1 MTKLAETKSQ
11 QATLQDQIERLG
23 IPPASICLDWAWQLR
38 QLAPQSQT
46 ELLVPSHFPRSR
58 PGLSQANETAASR
71 CDWSQLTLDAEGKL
85 HWVDNAAANIDVR
98 DALCA
103 SWLTQLVRWSGAP
116 TTALVQTN
124 GTATL
129 EERTLAWA
137 QAQDGK
143 LRVEK
148 PPTSPVCIASS
159 AMQAQ
164 HSRRHTR
171 RSAESTRPARISRT
185 KTVLAV
191 GLIGLLLTSA
201 IFYYVARPPSAPL
214 TTTTRVPPHAL
225 EPRTAESLSES
236 SNNSSAALL
245 KHSLALSTD
254 AIEHASTVSTAGSIT
269 SHNLPQSPAA
279 SSSASES
286 SPAVADPSLEPN
298 QPTAATTDFI
308 RGHTNTSVSPNAVG
322 SLDFT
327 AERDVLS
334 ELTELSKSAEAN
346 VSERLLPDAISEA
359 DSAPPPPLTLE
370 TFPMNQLQK
379 LDKSLRPRQPSW
391 QLRLAVSEGLEVVP
405 ATAQVLALDQQLSW
419 TIRAT
424 EPDKSTE
431 GRFWGRGADS
441 KPRPSLIVVHA
452 QLSGKRDPSLRWRI
466 VATSEKYAQI
476 ALPLDRTWLDQ
487 FQDVLSNTASGLQ
500 QRGQQLKELS
510 HAAGLPSRTRSAL
523 SAQSRSTEIQR
534 KLSAELLEI
543 VADVNQMVGW
553 MDGQIEVH
561 GELLDTA
568 ASPATTLLQFGNL

>member
-103 SWLTQLVRWSGAP
+103 SWLTQLVRWSGST
-116 TTALVQTN
+116 TTALAQTN

-129 EERTLAWA
+129 EECTLAWA

-143 LRVEK
+143 PRVEK
-148 PPTSPVCIASS
+148 PPSTPVCISTS
-159 AMQAQ
+159 VLQAQ
-164 HSRRHTR
+164 RSRQRTR
-171 RSAESTRPARISRT
+171 RPAKSTRPARINRP
-185 KTVLAV
+185 KIVLAV

-201 IFYYVARPPSAPL
+201 IFYYVTGPLAPAVQL
-214 TTTTRVPPHAL
+214 PPHAL
-225 EPRTAESLSES
+225 APRTTESLSDS
-236 SNNSSAALL
+236 SNNNSAAPLN
-245 KHSLALSTD
+245 HALALSTD
-254 AIEHASTVSTAGSIT
+254 AIAHASEVSSTGSI
-269 SHNLPQSPAA
+269 SIHNFPQSPVA
-279 SSSASES
+279 SSSAPES
-286 SPAVADPSLEPN
+286 APDVADPSSAPK
-298 QPTAATTDFI
+298 QPTMATTDFI
-308 RGHTNTSVSPNAVG
+308 PGQTNASVSPNALV
-322 SLDFT
+322 SLDLT

-334 ELTELSKSAEAN
+334 ELAELSKSAEAN
-346 VSERLLPDAISEA
+346 VSEQPLPDAMSEA
-359 DSAPPPPLTLE
+359 DSAPPPHLTLE

-391 QLRLAVSEGLEVVP
+391 QLRLAVSEGLEVMP
-405 ATAQVLALDQQLSW
+405 ATAQALVQDQQLGW

-424 EPDKSTE
+424 VPDKSTE
-431 GRFWGRGADS
+431 GKLLVRGADPKLRTS
-441 KPRPSLIVVHA
+441 VIMVQA

-476 ALPLDRTWLDQ
+476 ALPLDRIWLDQ
-487 FQDVLSNTASGLQ
+487 FQDVLSRTASGLH
-500 QRGQQLKELS
+500 QRVQQLKELS
-510 HAAGLPSRTRSAL
+510 RAVGLPSQTRSAL
-523 SAQSRSTEIQR
+523 SAQSRSTEMQR
-534 KLSAELLEI
+534 KLAAELLEI

-568 ASPATTLLQFGNL
+568 ASPSTTLLQFGNP